1 MNELE
6 LYSESIFENIK
17 HKDEN
22 GIEYWEARELQNIL
36 GYKEWRYFLAVLEK
50 AQIACSQSNNNI
62 NSHFGV
68 YTKIVNAGVTRKPII
83 DYKLSRYACYLIVQN
98 ANPKFRTVALGQT
111 YFAIQTRKMELSEEE
126 YSKLTEDEK
135 RLYRRRQTKDG
146 NKILYKIAKEKG
158 VKNFDR
164 FTNAGYKGLY
174 NGETANDIAKRKGL
188 RYREDI
194 LDNMGSAELGANIF
208 RITQTEALLEKQI
221 TPNEQIATNTHYNV
235 GKAVRNAIKEIGGT
249 MPEKLPTPEK
259 SISKI
264 EKEQLKRLKNTKKKL
279 MLDE

>member
-1 MNELE
+1 MSNIEE
-6 LYSESIFENIK
+6 YTEKTFEDIK
-17 HKDEN
+17 HIDEHGN
-22 GIEYWEARELQNIL
+22 EFWEARELQRIL
-36 GYKEWRYFLAVLEK
+36 GYKEWRYFSAVIEK

-62 NSHFGV
+62 NSNFGV
-68 YTKIVNAGVTRKPII
+68 NTKIVSAGKTTKPII

-98 ANPKFRTVALGQT
+98 ANPKYEAVALGQT
-111 YFAIQTRKMELSEEE
+111 YFAIQTRKMELTEDE
-126 YSKLTEDEK
+126 YNKLTEDEK
-135 RLYRRRQTKDG
+135 RLYRRKQTKDG

-208 RITQTEALLEKQI
+208 RITQTEALLEKQQE
-221 TPNEQIATNTHYNV
+221 PNERIATNTHYKV
-235 GKAVRNAIKEIGGT
+235 GKTVRKAIEELGGT
-249 MPEKLPTPEK
+249 MPEDLPTPKK
-259 SISKI
+259 SIKEL
-264 EKEQLKRLKNTKKKL
+264 EKEELKKL
-279 MLDE
+279 EKNK